1 MKTSESMLKRG
12 DLHWANLLLCS
23 CGSGVGEQRWTPAQ
37 IRSPWGIGRRATGAG
52 LEPGLLSGSGVSCN
66 GSQSLPDSK
75 EHFWPLVFT
84 STAFPFKFLEWTCRV
99 YRSLLRSLHSFKDFL
114 PLLEF
119 NVPYHCWHTFM
130 FPRTFLTLKYIHE
143 LLRDNAITAW
153 NHKTCLLYISVYHIN
168 FCKVNTLQTV
178 TVGYQI

>member
-1 MKTSESMLKRG
+1 MKTPESMLKRG

-99 YRSLLRSLHSFKDFL
+99 YRSLLRSLHSFKDFSSTAWIQCSL
-114 PLLEF
+114 SLLAYIYVSKNISNF
-119 NVPYHCWHTFM
+119 KIYS
-130 FPRTFLTLKYIHE
+130 RTFK
-143 LLRDNAITAW
+143 R
-153 NHKTCLLYISVYHIN
+153 
-168 FCKVNTLQTV
+168 
-178 TVGYQI
+178 